1 MAEII
6 EPDFIDRDVQKIQS
20 ELIALYESYTG
31 KTLQPA
37 QPERLLIN
45 AFAYR
50 EGLIREAIQDA
61 AVQNLVKFSSAPV
74 LDRLGDLLGVVR
86 LAAVPAKCTLRFTL
100 VTGHGAVIIPAG
112 TRVSSTD
119 GVAVFVTTYDQPVA
133 VGVNTVDIESEC
145 ATVGTIGNGYLSNT
159 ITTIL
164 DPQAFIASA
173 TNTAATAGGSEQE
186 TDDGLRERIQL
197 APASFS
203 NAGSKGAYIYHAK
216 SAHPSIID
224 VAVTSPS
231 PGQVNVYPLVEGGV
245 TTPTVVL
252 NAVTAA
258 LNDEKIRPLTDLV
271 VVASP
276 TKVDYNITANL
287 TIYNTAD
294 ATDVQARVIELLTEF
309 AREKRLRMGR
319 DIVQSQVIGVCMI
332 DGVYSVSLASW
343 SDVIINETQFPLC
356 GTITVNISGTTNG

>member
-1 MAEII
+1 MAII
-6 EPDFIDRDVQKIQS
+6 TEPEFVSRDVQAIQS
-20 ELIALYESYTG
+20 ELIALYESFTG

-50 EGLIREAIQDA
+50 EGLVRQAIQDA

-86 LAAVPAKCTLRFTL
+86 LAATPAKCKLRFTL
-100 VTGHGAVIIPAG
+100 VSGHAAVIIPAG

-119 GVAVFVTTYDQPVA
+119 GIAVFVTEYDQPVA
-133 VGVNTVDIESEC
+133 VGVNTVDVDAEC
-145 ATVGTIGNGYLSNT
+145 LTEGSIGNGYLAGT

-164 DPQAFIASA
+164 DPQAYIASV
-173 TNTAATAGGSEQE
+173 TNTGLTAGGDEAE
-186 TDDGLRERIQL
+186 GDDGLRERIQL

-203 NAGSKGAYIYHAK
+203 NAGSRGAYLFHAK

-224 VAVTSPS
+224 VAVTSPD

-252 NAVTAA
+252 DAVTAA

-276 TKVDYNITANL
+276 TKVDYTITVNL
-287 TIYNTAD
+287 TLYTWAD
-294 ATDVQARVIELLTEF
+294 QTDVQAQVAELLATF
-309 AREKRLRMGR
+309 AREKRLKMGR
-319 DIVQSQVIGVCMI
+319 DVVQSQVIGVCMI
-332 DGVYSVSLASW
+332 EGVYSASLSSW
-343 SDVIINETQFPLC
+343 TDVIISETQFPLC
-356 GTITVNISGTTNG
+356 GTITVNIAGTTNG